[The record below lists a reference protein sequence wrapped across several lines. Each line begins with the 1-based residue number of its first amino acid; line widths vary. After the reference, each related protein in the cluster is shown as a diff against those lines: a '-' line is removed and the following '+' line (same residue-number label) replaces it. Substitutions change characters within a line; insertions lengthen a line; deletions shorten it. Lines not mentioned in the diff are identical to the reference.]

1 MSTRFPLILACL
13 LCASLTARANLLDGV
28 ELVERCTSD
37 RADAVNTCLGYL
49 SGVADT
55 DSAAPAWR
63 MQKSLFCIP
72 QGVTVVQL
80 RRTLL
85 DYLKRHP
92 EELDFNAAMLVGNA
106 FIETYPC
113 D

>member
-1 MSTRFPLILACL
+1 MSNRHCLPAALLLLLPLA
-13 LCASLTARANLLDGV
+13 ASANFLDGD
-28 ELVERCTSD
+28 ELIARCTSARPD
-37 RADAVNTCLGYL
+37 SVNTCLGYL
-49 SGVADT
+49 TGIADSDSG
-55 DSAAPAWR
+55 APAWR

-85 DYLKRHP
+85 DYLQRHP
-92 EELDFNAAMLVGNA
+92 EERDFNAAMLVGNA
-106 FIETYPC
+106 FIESFPC